1 MTARSVGSSVE
12 MVITGEDTVLMIKY
26 TVEVND
32 EGTKFWY
39 VYDKLHCERFT
50 EVESLEFERSRE
62 SRL

>member
-1 MTARSVGSSVE
+1 VE